1 MKNFWKKK
9 KESYQEHTEIEKS
22 PQIAGHGGLTR
33 VDTGNR
39 GPRPSYRRA
48 FAKAELTEHLPG
60 AGSAHPAGPGR
71 CAERGQRGCGW
82 RGGGRAREDEP
93 CACTESS
100 PPAALTGLEPRPFS
114 VLGCLRHSSDGF
126 FRAEGISASSS
137 FHVRL
142 CSLSMLVCTRTI
154 IPASSVFQPLLSLIR
169 LI

>member
-60 AGSAHPAGPGR
+60 AAALT
-71 CAERGQRGCGW
+71 QQD
-82 RGGGRAREDEP
+82 RGGARREGSGDAAGAEEDGP